1 MGPMYGTGILLPVS
15 WCLVAPWQV
24 GAWCSTF
31 AMHGG
36 HRGGRSPMSPMY
48 RNARS
53 GVFLDPM
60 YGIQVQV
67 SRYLMAPWCNFC
79 HGRAHGLEAL
89 EAHLKTLRQASA
101 YIYAC

>member
-1 MGPMYGTGILLPVS
+1 MHCVPGLPLLEMHGSAFLNVALPVPCMAV
-15 WCLVAPWQV
+15 W
-24 GAWCSTF
+24 
-31 AMHGG
+31 
-36 HRGGRSPMSPMY
+36 Y

-101 YIYAC
+101 YISAEASSATLHNL